1 MPEISNS
8 IKFEKIT
15 LWVSTQ
21 CYSAEST
28 TSGLD
33 YILEGI
39 NNHLDRDGTG
49 ECKLLDYDSEDYQL
63 VPKPKTPDA

>member
-39 NNHLDRDGTG
+39 NNHLDG

>member
-39 NNHLDRDGTG
+39 NNHLAG

-63 VPKPKTPDA
+63 VPNPKTPDA